1 MPSQALPSQAL
12 PSRFRGLYH
21 RVAKRLGVDP
31 SYVSRVARKERRS
44 EAVSAELQKEVAR
57 ILSASQRVLA
67 QSVAAQLELALTFC
81 SQTRK
86 SIANGDGA
94 TGCYACA
101 RQTANCAF
109 RFMAKLQMEPVE
121 YGQLKAK
128 ADRLR
133 VELQSLAEE
142 LRRAADAARDPVAN
156 PASRPTERKI
166 A

>member
-1 MPSQALPSQAL
+1 MPSQALPSQSL
-12 PSRFRGLYH
+12 PSRFRGLYR

-44 EAVSAELQKEVAR
+44 EVVSTEIRKEVAR
-57 ILSASQRVLA
+57 ILSVSRRVLA
-67 QSVAAQLELALTFC
+67 QSVSAQLELALTFC

-86 SIANGDGA
+86 SIAKGDGA

-101 RQTANCAF
+101 RQTASCAF
-109 RFMAKLQMEPVE
+109 RFLAKLKMETVE
-121 YGQLKAK
+121 YGQMKAK

-142 LRRAADAARDPVAN
+142 LRRAADVAPD
-156 PASRPTERKI
+156 PASNPVSRPASSEK
-166 A
+166 